1 MTYMCPLLH
10 LVMYHPMNTS
20 PSTEPPNS
28 VQVLQGDTP
37 STGNFT
43 FGLVHDYDK
52 KRRYDRKTAPT
63 LLHCRV
69 SMGFL
74 FLEK

>member
-1 MTYMCPLLH
+1 MTYNNVSSTAPGH
-10 LVMYHPMNTS
+10 VYHPMNTP

-43 FGLVHDYDK
+43 FGPVHDYDK
-52 KRRYDRKTAPT
+52 EMRYDTHIIA
-63 LLHCRV
+63 L
-69 SMGFL
+69 
-74 FLEK
+74 